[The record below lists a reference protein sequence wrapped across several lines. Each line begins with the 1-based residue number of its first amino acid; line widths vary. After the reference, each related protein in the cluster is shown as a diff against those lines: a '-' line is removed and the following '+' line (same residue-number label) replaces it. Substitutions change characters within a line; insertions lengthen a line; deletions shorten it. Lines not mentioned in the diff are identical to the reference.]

1 MEGAVVRVFT
11 PALLLCAV
19 SATVGAEIVIDDFVA
34 EPVRI
39 DELNLTIWQG
49 EIGDIETIRSTRIV
63 NRRKAG
69 EPVAYVDINGEVP
82 SVLVSSLA
90 EIPPLSGGRPDHVAV
105 SIDSGFTLATT
116 KDLTDRGTNDT
127 VYYDFA
133 FFEGP
138 TPPRTIR
145 LHAVTST
152 SWSVV
157 YVNDLS
163 ESSEPFTLAVP
174 FADFQDRGGRDVR
187 PDFTNVI
194 SLEFEA
200 FTGGLW
206 DFEEDEG
213 WRFGLDAVRVGPAVP
228 EPAPGDFNADGT
240 LDALDI
246 DLLSLEVIQG
256 YDNALFDLTMD
267 GLVNQADRDEWVVNL
282 KGTMF
287 GDANLDLVV
296 DDTDFA
302 ILSGNLFQAG
312 TSWAAADFTGDGVT
326 DVSDFNIWNNNRGF
340 SGVAATVPEPGRMS
354 IWLLILV
361 VLQTFAK
368 TRRICWVFT

>member
-1 MEGAVVRVFT
+1 MVRAFT
-11 PALLLCAV
+11 LAILLCAV
-19 SATVGAEIVIDDFVA
+19 SAIGAEIVIDDFVA
-34 EPVRI
+34 QPARI
-39 DELNLTIWQG
+39 DRLNFSLFQEG
-49 EIGDIETIRSTRIV
+49 IGDIETIRSTRIV

-69 EPVAYVDINGEVP
+69 DPVAYVDINGEVP
-82 SVLVSSLA
+82 SVLVSSLG
-90 EIPPLSGGRPDHVAV
+90 EVPPLSGGRPDHVAV
-105 SIDSGFTLATT
+105 SIDSAFVTGFATT
-116 KDLTDRGTNDT
+116 KDLTDGGTNDT

-145 LHAVTST
+145 LHAKTST

-157 YVNDLS
+157 YVTDLPVS
-163 ESSEPFTLAVP
+163 NEPFTLAVP
-174 FADFQDRGGRDVR
+174 FDDYQDRGGRDVR
-187 PDFTNVI
+187 PDFTNVG
-194 SLEFEA
+194 SLDFEA

-228 EPAPGDFNADGT
+228 EPAPGEFNADGT

-256 YDNALFDLTMD
+256 LDNTLFDLTMD

-312 TSWAAADFTGDGVT
+312 TSWSTADFTGDGVT
-326 DVSDFNIWNNNRGF
+326 DGSDFNIWNNNRGF
-340 SGVAATVPEPGRMS
+340 NGVAATVPEPGRLSM
-354 IWLLILV
+354 WLLIL
-361 VLQTFAK
+361 FALHSRVPSNIGK
-368 TRRICWVFT
+368 NKLVFS